1 MDILSKFGLSYEELN
16 QVEKDTYVTWLN
28 ELENRKLAIEDIKNY
43 ILAMKNAVAME
54 LADTPYKDAEKGRL
68 LRARLK
74 NYILL
79 EAFLTSPEKARERLE
94 ASVKSIAKSKS
105 LTSDK

>member
-1 MDILSKFGLSYEELN
+1 MNLLEKLGLDYEELN
-16 QVEKDTYVTWLN
+16 TAEKETYITWLN
-28 ELENRKLAIEDIKNY
+28 DWESRKLDVSDIKNY

-54 LADTPYKDAEKGRL
+54 LADTPYGDKDKGRIL
-68 LRARLK
+68 KARLK

-79 EAFLTSPEKARERLE
+79 EAFLTAPDKARERLE
-94 ASVKSIAKSKS
+94 ASVKNLKKSKS